1 MNWIDF
7 VILFMLILAFLNGFR
22 RGAFKEISTLIG
34 LIIGVVFA
42 VNNADWLAGQLHGK
56 FNFSPTVLY
65 MVSYT
70 LVLAVSIAVLKI
82 LGHFFYKLVKIA
94 PLKVPNKMTGGVFGL
109 VKGLVIVSLGL
120 LLFLFPTPFRSI
132 DGAIESA
139 AMAP

>member
-7 VILFMLILAFLNGFR
+7 VILFILILAFLNGFR

-70 LVLAVSIAVLKI
+70 LVPAVSIAVLKI
-82 LGHFFYKLVKIA
+82 LGHFFYNL
-94 PLKVPNKMTGGVFGL
+94 
-109 VKGLVIVSLGL
+109 
-120 LLFLFPTPFRSI
+120 SI
-132 DGAIESA
+132 SH
-139 AMAP
+139 